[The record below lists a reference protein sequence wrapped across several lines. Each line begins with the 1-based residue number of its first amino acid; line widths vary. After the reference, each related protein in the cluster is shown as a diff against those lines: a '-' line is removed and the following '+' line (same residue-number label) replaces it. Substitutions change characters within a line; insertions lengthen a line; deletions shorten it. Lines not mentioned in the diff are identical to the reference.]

1 MLDANP
7 EKHKRNRDDV
17 LADFEILAAGD
28 IGDIIHLKTG
38 KWKYY
43 KECELGQELGLTA
56 SEIKTSD

>member
-1 MLDANP
+1 MQIQK
-7 EKHKRNRDDV
+7 KHKRNRDDV

-43 KECELGQELGLTA
+43 KECELGQELGLTLL
-56 SEIKTSD
+56 K